1 MPSADLPPKAPPTLA
16 ELVEKSRLLREQS
29 ISPNRQ
35 VESLDRVI
43 TAVTAAVHEH
53 EKKAEK

>member
-1 MPSADLPPKAPPTLA
+1 MPSADLPPKVPPSLA

-29 ISPNRQ
+29 TSLNRQ

-43 TAVTAAVHEH
+43 AAVTAAVHEH
-53 EKKAEK
+53 EKKPEK